1 MKIIKFF
8 AKAVI
13 AVAGVFSLATAGAF
27 GYGMYIGFQEVEAY
41 DEQVAML
48 EAFDA
53 EHGHCPTIESE
64 AEFNA
69 KPECQTIC
77 DSFFQ
82 CRNDF
87 LMSSEQI
94 EREFGALL
102 GDDDVYTY
110 EEYEDRFGPLD
121 LVENVAPPGTAPK
134 PNLN

>member
-13 AVAGVFSLATAGAF
+13 AVAGVFALSMAGAF
-27 GYGMYIGFQEVEAY
+27 GYGMYLGFQQVGAY
-41 DEQVAML
+41 DEQVSML

-53 EHGHCPTIESE
+53 EYGHCPTIESE

-87 LMSSEQI
+87 LMGIERV

-121 LVENVAPPGTAPK
+121 LAEISTSPGSSPK
-134 PNLN
+134 PEIN